1 MDKHTQTLR
10 WTQMLQAKKKL
21 EDHQFQVDLFPTQ
34 KECLEYLKGLLKDQV
49 SVSVGGSM
57 TLFETGIIDFLEN
70 NQDIHYL
77 DRYHSDHPHEIYHAA
92 LSCDYFLTSTNAV
105 TMTGELYNVDG
116 NGNRVAAMIYGPEHV
131 VVIAGSN
138 KLVKDLQAAQDRVK
152 TLAAPANCVRLNK
165 DNPCTKI
172 GYCADC
178 QLPTRI
184 CSAAVTLQRSHVPGR
199 IHVLLINEDL
209 GY

>member
-1 MDKHTQTLR
+1 MD
-10 WTQMLQAKKKL
+10 ADAAGEEKL

-131 VVIAGSN
+131 LVIARF
-138 KLVKDLQAAQDRVK
+138 QQDRQG
-152 TLAAPANCVRLNK
+152 PAGSSGSCE
-165 DNPCTKI
+165 DPC
-172 GYCADC
+172 GSGE
-178 QLPTRI
+178 L
-184 CSAAVTLQRSHVPGR
+184 CSFK
-199 IHVLLINEDL
+199 
-209 GY
+209 

>member
-1 MDKHTQTLR
+1 MD
-10 WTQMLQAKKKL
+10 ADAAGEEKL

-116 NGNRVAAMIYGPEHV
+116 NGKPRCGHDLW
-131 VVIAGSN
+131 AGTRFGHRR
-138 KLVKDLQAAQDRVK
+138 LQQDRQG
-152 TLAAPANCVRLNK
+152 PAGGSGSCE
-165 DNPCTKI
+165 DPC
-172 GYCADC
+172 
-178 QLPTRI
+178 
-184 CSAAVTLQRSHVPGR
+184 RSGELCPFK
-199 IHVLLINEDL
+199 
-209 GY
+209 

>member
-1 MDKHTQTLR
+1 
-10 WTQMLQAKKKL
+10 MLQAKKKL
-21 EDHQFQVDLFPTQ
+21 EDHQFQVDLFQ
-34 KECLEYLKGLLKDQV
+34 SQDACLQYLKDLLKDQV

-57 TLFETGIIDFLEN
+57 TLFEMGIIDFLEN
-70 NQDIHYL
+70 NSEIQYL
-77 DRYHSDHPHEIYHAA
+77 DRYHSEHPHEIYHAA

-105 TMTGELYNVDG
+105 TLSGELYNVDG

-131 VVIAGSN
+131 LVIAGAN
-138 KLVKDLQAAQDRVK
+138 KIVRDLKAAEDRVK
-152 TLAAPANCVRLNK
+152 TIAALANCVRLNK

-172 GYCADC
+172 GACVDC

>member
-70 NQDIHYL
+70 NQPVSNTLIDKQAIPPHAGCYL
-77 DRYHSDHPHEIYHAA
+77 GSLTKA
-92 LSCDYFLTSTNAV
+92 L
-105 TMTGELYNVDG
+105 
-116 NGNRVAAMIYGPEHV
+116 
-131 VVIAGSN
+131 
-138 KLVKDLQAAQDRVK
+138 
-152 TLAAPANCVRLNK
+152 
-165 DNPCTKI
+165 
-172 GYCADC
+172 ADAID
-178 QLPTRI
+178 QLG
-184 CSAAVTLQRSHVPGR
+184 VQ
-199 IHVLLINEDL
+199 
-209 GY
+209 

>member
-1 MDKHTQTLR
+1 
-10 WTQMLQAKKKL
+10 
-21 EDHQFQVDLFPTQ
+21 
-34 KECLEYLKGLLKDQV
+34 
-49 SVSVGGSM
+49 
-57 TLFETGIIDFLEN
+57 
-70 NQDIHYL
+70 
-77 DRYHSDHPHEIYHAA
+77 
-92 LSCDYFLTSTNAV
+92 
-105 TMTGELYNVDG
+105 MTGELYNVDG

-131 VVIAGSN
+131 LVIAGSN
-138 KLVKDLQAAQDRVK
+138 KIVKDLQAAQDRVK

-184 CSAAVTLQRSHVPGR
+184 CSSAVTLQRSHVPGR
-199 IHVLLINEDL
+199 IHILLINEDL